1 MVPYGR
7 LGKGLIKEM
16 TRLFRAYAENS
27 ALECMALKAAFLLPL
42 LLLQKP
48 HRRSKAKDHLPALEH
63 RFALWNDGAF
73 MELLNEGEK
82 IQRKLSG
89 GACRTNRS
97 DLCSSFSKLM
107 SEGKV
112 RGALRLLNNTGS
124 SAGLPLLPSAT
135 VPGSDPP
142 VSVKDILIDK
152 HPPPSP
158 FSPSHCHTPA
168 PDHEPLGFEFSQIDG
183 GLIRNCFLKMSMGA
197 AGPSGMDVAHWR
209 KVCSSFAKESADLCD
224 AIACVTH
231 KICSSYVDPVGISAL
246 VACRLIA
253 LDKDPGVRPIG
264 IGEVVRRVMSKAI
277 LGVLKS
283 EILEV
288 AGSRQMCAG
297 QDSPCESIVHS
308 LRSLFDSG
316 SVDGLLIVVASN
328 AFNALNRSLALRN
341 ILALCPSLGRVLIN
355 TYRVDVSLFVGDET
369 IPSREGTTQG
379 DPLAMA
385 MFALATVP
393 LIKNL
398 EEVTEV
404 TQLWYA
410 DDASAAGSLS
420 NLKSWWVKLT
430 ELGKEFGYLP
440 NAGKTSLLVNIDN
453 YEKAC

>member
-1 MVPYGR
+1 
-7 LGKGLIKEM
+7 
-16 TRLFRAYAENS
+16 
-27 ALECMALKAAFLLPL
+27 
-42 LLLQKP
+42 
-48 HRRSKAKDHLPALEH
+48 
-63 RFALWNDGAF
+63 
-73 MELLNEGEK
+73 
-82 IQRKLSG
+82 
-89 GACRTNRS
+89 
-97 DLCSSFSKLM
+97 
-107 SEGKV
+107 
-112 RGALRLLNNTGS
+112 
-124 SAGLPLLPSAT
+124 
-135 VPGSDPP
+135 
-142 VSVKDILIDK
+142 
-152 HPPPSP
+152 
-158 FSPSHCHTPA
+158 
-168 PDHEPLGFEFSQIDG
+168 
-183 GLIRNCFLKMSMGA
+183 
-197 AGPSGMDVAHWR
+197 
-209 KVCSSFAKESADLCD
+209 
-224 AIACVTH
+224 
-231 KICSSYVDPVGISAL
+231 
-246 VACRLIA
+246 
-253 LDKDPGVRPIG
+253 
-264 IGEVVRRVMSKAI
+264 MSKAI

-316 SVDGLLIVVASN
+316 SVDGLLIVDASN

-440 NAGKTSLLVNIDN
+440 NAGKTSLLVSIDN
-453 YEKAC
+453 YEKACELFQGTGVKVVTDGVTVLGSPIGSPAFVKEHIEAKVEEWVNEVKVLADFAVPHPQAAYCGLSHGLYGRWSYFCRSVLVSDDIVHSLEECIRDVLIPAITGKEAINDTERQWLSLPTRYGGMGIINPKSHSSQQYQDSLAVTDPMIQVLLQGDGQLPAAILMESEKVKKEVLKRKEESHKVLGELVKSELPSEHVRLFEIGNEKGASVWLTALPLREHGFDLHKGAFWDAVCIRYGWRPLISPLLVCVVMPFQLIMLFLVHMVGFIR